1 MNSVQTLFFGIRE
14 YLSPVLKN
22 SKFKET
28 GCITPEEFVAAGDF
42 LVYKCPTWN
51 WESGEE
57 SKRRDYLPPEKQFLI
72 TRNVPCLRRVKQ
84 MEYIDEDAETQ
95 IETENGEEAWVAT
108 HSGRVIVTTNIEV
121 IQAIEGEGEDEEVI
135 AKRLSQINVEE
146 AREKEEDN
154 IPDMEDIPDMD
165 DIADNVVE
173 EEDPAAVSASSHVPS
188 SSHDD
193 GLSDKILQVRTY
205 DVFITYDK
213 YYQTPRMWLF
223 GYDEHRRPLTSVQI
237 FEDVSQDY
245 AKKTV
250 TIETHPH
257 LNMSLAS
264 IHPCRHAQVMKKIIE
279 KMNDESIK
287 KFEKYQA
294 QLPASSGVNTPG
306 NGNGASQA
314 EQAQVRVDQYLI
326 IFLKFMSSVVP
337 TIDYDH
343 TISA

>member
-1 MNSVQTLFFGIRE
+1 MNSVQTIFFGIRE

-28 GCITPEEFVAAGDF
+28 GCITPEEFIAAGDF

-51 WESGEE
+51 WESGEP
-57 SKRRDYLPPEKQFLI
+57 SKRRDYLAAEKQFLI

-95 IETENGEEAWVAT
+95 IETEDGEEAWVAT
-108 HSGRVIVTTNIEV
+108 HSGRAATNIEE
-121 IQAIEGEGEDEEVI
+121 IAQPIEGDEDEVN
-135 AKRLSQINVEE
+135 KRISKIVLEDIND
-146 AREKEEDN
+146 KEDV
-154 IPDMEDIPDMD
+154 DIPDMD
-165 DIADNVVE
+165 DIPDIEEVEDEVVE
-173 EEDPAAVSASSHVPS
+173 EDDPAALGNGTSL
-188 SSHDD
+188 DD
-193 GLSDKILQVRTY
+193 GPSDKILQVRTY

-223 GYDEHRRPLTSVQI
+223 GYDEHRRPLTSTQI

-279 KMNDESIK
+279 KMNEESVK
-287 KFEKYQA
+287 KFELLQQQSA
-294 QLPASSGVNTPG
+294 NAPQL
-306 NGNGASQA
+306 